1 MQPGSKSRIAVLAS
15 GGGSNLQALF
25 DHLDALGAHRGGD
38 VVLVA
43 SDRAA
48 AGALARA
55 RARGV
60 GAAHLQHPDDA
71 DSLAGLLDAHDADI
85 VVLAGY
91 LKLVP
96 PPVVRRYH
104 GRMVNVHPSLLP
116 AFGGPGMYGA
126 RVHRAV
132 LASGARVSGATVHF
146 VGDEYDRGA
155 IVAQW
160 PVPVFEE
167 DSPASLAARVLRVE
181 HALLPRVVDLLASEL
196 LALDDAGR
204 VHGAFLA
211 GAQGEAFSLRAG
223 DTLTADIDAALAR

>member
-25 DHLDALGAHRGGD
+25 GHLDALGTHRGGD

-43 SDRAA
+43 SDRPD

-60 GAAHLQHPDDA
+60 ETAHLQHPDDA
-71 DSLAGLLDAHDADI
+71 GAVAELLDAHDAGI
-85 VVLAGY
+85 IVLAGY

-116 AFGGPGMYGA
+116 AFGGPGMYGT

-146 VGDEYDRGA
+146 VDDHYDRGA
-155 IVAQW
+155 IIAQW
-160 PVPVFEE
+160 PVPVFED

-181 HALLPRVVDLLASEL
+181 HALLPRVVDLVASEL

-204 VHGAFLA
+204 VHGAFLT
-211 GAQGEAFSLRAG
+211 GARGDAFSLREG